1 MSPHR
6 EDYYQ
11 ELGDLAFSWLVAE
24 NDHPEGL
31 TAAWL
36 APKASK

>member
-1 MSPHR
+1 MSAHR

-11 ELGDLAFSWLVAE
+11 ELGDLAFSWLMAE
-24 NDHPEGL
+24 NDYPQGL
-31 TAAWL
+31 IAAWL